1 MADSFENLI
10 VWQKALDLMGCVY
23 EETKRFPSDERF
35 GLTSQMRRAS
45 CSVCANIAEGY
56 GRVGRRDYIRCL
68 GIARGSS
75 YELKAQILMCD
86 KVGYL
91 EREALEP
98 LCEEVIRML
107 SKLIVNLQASMTKE
121 ERVSYGEEVPVEAL
135 LDP

>member
-1 MADSFENLI
+1 MAESFENLI
-10 VWQKALDLMGCVY
+10 VWQKALDLMGRVY
-23 EETKRFPSDERF
+23 EETKRLPADERF

-56 GRVGRRDYIRCL
+56 GRVGRRDYVRCL
-68 GIARGSS
+68 GIARGSA

-86 KVGYL
+86 KVGHLKRDVL
-91 EREALEP
+91 EFQ
-98 LCEEVIRML
+98 CDEVIKML

-121 ERVSYGEEVPVEAL
+121 EQAPYGEGAI